1 MSDVDDRAPVTA
13 RQGVEG
19 SADAAVAAFGYKPE
33 LRRSL
38 RFFSLFAVAFSVVS
52 ISTGLFL
59 NYGFAINSFGPASIW
74 TWPIACVGQI
84 LMALI
89 IAELSTKIPLAGY
102 AYQWGARLVNSAYG
116 WFVAAF
122 ALLYMLVTVGAIAL
136 IGIGPLFLRAI
147 GVDNPSSQLVLCV
160 ALIVMLLA
168 IAINVISVQIT
179 SRVNNLA
186 VFAEIAGTMV
196 LAVLLL
202 ILWGVHGSHGEQ
214 QLSFLTSTARTQ
226 TGAAWYGFALAGL
239 LGIYTLVGF
248 ELSADL
254 TEEAVES
261 QRSVPRGIIAGVS
274 VSAVLGMVALI
285 AFTLAIPNLHAV
297 QGSSLPLVT
306 IADHWLPSGVVRVIV
321 FLVSFS
327 MFALI
332 VVTVAAAGRLVYSLS
347 RDRMLPYSR
356 QLATVSPRSHT
367 PVPALISCGVIMIAL
382 TVWGYFQ
389 SNAFGTLVGATSLAP
404 YIVYLLIVVA
414 YIVRRRTMAQ
424 VKGGFNL
431 GRFGI
436 PVMLVALVWIVA
448 ACLVLILPAPFHG
461 ADEVVGG
468 GFVIALIWYLAR
480 LRKRIRAGQAGVELF
495 EANSSQAKAVASS
508 VVEQPAGE

>member
-1 MSDVDDRAPVTA
+1 MSDVDDRAPATA

-74 TWPIACVGQI
+74 TWPIASVGQI

-168 IAINVISVQIT
+168 IAVNVISVQIT

-306 IADHWLPSGVVRVIV
+306 IADHWLP
-321 FLVSFS
+321 
-327 MFALI
+327 
-332 VVTVAAAGRLVYSLS
+332 AASYV
-347 RDRMLPYSR
+347 
-356 QLATVSPRSHT
+356 
-367 PVPALISCGVIMIAL
+367 
-382 TVWGYFQ
+382 
-389 SNAFGTLVGATSLAP
+389 
-404 YIVYLLIVVA
+404 
-414 YIVRRRTMAQ
+414 
-424 VKGGFNL
+424 
-431 GRFGI
+431 
-436 PVMLVALVWIVA
+436 
-448 ACLVLILPAPFHG
+448 
-461 ADEVVGG
+461 
-468 GFVIALIWYLAR
+468 
-480 LRKRIRAGQAGVELF
+480 
-495 EANSSQAKAVASS
+495 
-508 VVEQPAGE
+508 